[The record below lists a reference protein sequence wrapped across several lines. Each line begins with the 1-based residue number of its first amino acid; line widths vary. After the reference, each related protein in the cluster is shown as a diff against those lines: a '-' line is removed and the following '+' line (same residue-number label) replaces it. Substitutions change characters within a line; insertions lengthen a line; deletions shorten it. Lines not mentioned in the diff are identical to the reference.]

1 MISTRLLISS
11 LLLTLFSLGAGQ
23 TQESVSYHTLGL
35 DMELL
40 SYGGS
45 MGGYYSFHISE
56 SFSLDVELDWSIIE
70 SNDTFSY
77 YNYYNQPVVINN
89 RNLSFVK
96 LMPGFTWFPF
106 LESMHPSMQA
116 GVFASVGP
124 IWSLNTEDDEPFLDR
139 WKKVETTLAPMVR
152 AGITLRI
159 LSGQGSAYNFRLG
172 YDYASFDQVIDSRQT
187 YKGIFFQAGMEFL
200 HR

>member
-1 MISTRLLISS
+1 MS
-11 LLLTLFSLGAGQ
+11 LFLSLFTIASGQ
-23 TQESVSYHTLGL
+23 SREKVTFQTLGL

-45 MGGYYSFHISE
+45 MGGFYGFHFSE
-56 SFSLDVELDWSIIE
+56 AFSLDVEMDWSIIE
-70 SNDTFSY
+70 SNDSFSY
-77 YNYYNQPVVINN
+77 YNYYNQPVVVNN

-106 LESMHPSMQA
+106 LKSMHPSMQA
-116 GVFASVGP
+116 GVFASAGP
-124 IWSLNTEDDEPFLDR
+124 IWSLNTADDEPFLDR
-139 WKKVETTLAPMVR
+139 WKKVETHLTPMIR
-152 AGITLRI
+152 AGVNMRI
-159 LSGQGSAYNFRLG
+159 MSGQGTSYNFRLG
-172 YDYASFDQVIDSRQT
+172 YDYASFDEVIDSRQT